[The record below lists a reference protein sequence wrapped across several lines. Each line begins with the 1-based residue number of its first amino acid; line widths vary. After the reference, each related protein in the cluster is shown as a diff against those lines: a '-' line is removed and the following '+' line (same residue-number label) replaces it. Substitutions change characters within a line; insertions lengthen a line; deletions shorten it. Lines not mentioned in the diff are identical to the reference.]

1 MNKEATLRQQS
12 SLLII
17 DHQAY
22 WHTFAANTLQVA
34 GYQVQTLEA
43 YEDVA
48 PELENGRS
56 FNLVILGCSDV
67 AMPERLLITQLLA
80 QHMHL
85 IVLANKLTST
95 MIRALFLQGVDDAV
109 EKTHDSAHLLFYVDQ
124 AVERIAWRE
133 QHQFSENTN
142 INKCSPQSMKMVIFK
157 ED

>member
-1 MNKEATLRQQS
+1 MNKEETLRQHS

-34 GYQVQTLEA
+34 GYHVQTLES

-48 PELENGRS
+48 LELEKGQS
-56 FNLVILGCSDV
+56 FNLVILGCADV
-67 AMPERLLITQLLA
+67 ALPERLLITQLLT
-80 QHMHL
+80 QHLHL
-85 IVLANKLTST
+85 IVLANKLTSP

-109 EKTHDSAHLLFYVDQ
+109 EKTHDSAHLLSYVDQ

-133 QHQFSENTN
+133 QQQFSE
-142 INKCSPQSMKMVIFK
+142 KRRF
-157 ED
+157 

>member
-1 MNKEATLRQQS
+1 MNKEETLRQNS

-22 WHTFAANTLQVA
+22 WHTFAANTLQMA
-34 GYQVQTLEA
+34 GYHVQTLES

-48 PELENGRS
+48 PELEKGQS
-56 FNLVILGCSDV
+56 FNLVILGCADV
-67 AMPERLLITQLLA
+67 DRPERLLIMHLLTQHL
-80 QHMHL
+80 HL
-85 IVLANKLTST
+85 IVLANKLTSA

-133 QHQFSENTN
+133 QHQFSE
-142 INKCSPQSMKMVIFK
+142 KRRF
-157 ED
+157 